1 MEDNQ
6 TNQRVIQLLLEKM
19 GCAVTVAGD
28 GAQAMQIC
36 GQQSFDLVFMDMQM
50 PVMDGLEATRR
61 LRLLPPPHVQM
72 PILALTAN
80 AMEEDRQRCL
90 DAGMSGYL
98 AKPIVRAELIA
109 ALRQFLPASSLRI
122 NRVQ

>member
-1 MEDNQ
+1 M
-6 TNQRVIQLLLEKM
+6 RRFIRYFAYPLVM
-19 GCAVTVAGD
+19 GIVVYVVLAVTAV
-28 GAQAMQIC
+28 QIC